1 MCGRFYLSIVITV
14 AVALTSTQLSAQ
26 EPSKSSGYITESS
39 SDSSYLVPIFAIVI
53 LAGAGIAW
61 VILSARSKTSKARD
75 DHGRLG
81 AIPGAPTHAEVTP
94 DYTTQV
100 GVVQAAQISAKVFL
114 CYRRDDSAGYA
125 GRVQDRLE
133 REFGRDLL
141 FMDVDAIPLG
151 VNFSKVLR
159 EEVAKCGVLLAVIGP
174 NWLDAR
180 GEEGTRRLDDPND
193 FVRIEIAAALQ
204 RDIPVIPILL
214 DGARV
219 PKADQL
225 PKDLEELALRNAL
238 NVRHDSFHSDMDKL
252 IRGLKGN
259 QRSLVSQHS
268 PNAL

>member
-1 MCGRFYLSIVITV
+1 MPF
-14 AVALTSTQLSAQ
+14 
-26 EPSKSSGYITESS
+26 P
-39 SDSSYLVPIFAIVI
+39 
-53 LAGAGIAW
+53 LA
-61 VILSARSKTSKARD
+61 R
-75 DHGRLG
+75 
-81 AIPGAPTHAEVTP
+81 
-94 DYTTQV
+94 
-100 GVVQAAQISAKVFL
+100 ISRK
-114 CYRRDDSAGYA
+114 
-125 GRVQDRLE
+125 
-133 REFGRDLL
+133 LL
-141 FMDVDAIPLG
+141 H
-151 VNFSKVLR
+151 
-159 EEVAKCGVLLAVIGP
+159 EEVAKCSVLLAVIGP

-180 GEEGTRRLDDPND
+180 DENGNRRLDEPND

-238 NVRHDSFHSDMDKL
+238 DVRHASFHNDMDKL

>member
-1 MCGRFYLSIVITV
+1 V
-14 AVALTSTQLSAQ
+14 ASETCSRS
-26 EPSKSSGYITESS
+26 PR
-39 SDSSYLVPIFAIVI
+39 
-53 LAGAGIAW
+53 
-61 VILSARSKTSKARD
+61 SART
-75 DHGRLG
+75 
-81 AIPGAPTHAEVTP
+81 PTH
-94 DYTTQV
+94 
-100 GVVQAAQISAKVFL
+100 
-114 CYRRDDSAGYA
+114 GY
-125 GRVQDRLE
+125 
-133 REFGRDLL
+133 
-141 FMDVDAIPLG
+141 DAT
-151 VNFSKVLR
+151 R